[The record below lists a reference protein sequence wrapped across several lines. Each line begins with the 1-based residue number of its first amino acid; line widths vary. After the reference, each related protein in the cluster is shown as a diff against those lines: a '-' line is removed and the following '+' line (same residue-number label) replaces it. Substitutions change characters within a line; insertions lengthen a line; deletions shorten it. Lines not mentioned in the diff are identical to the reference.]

1 MKIDV
6 YTQYDPPCSYC
17 MATKASLHSKNLEF
31 NEYVVGKDLT
41 RDELRE
47 QFPLARTLPVV
58 LVDGLFVGGYNELM
72 NKLLGDA
79 VSGMTL

>member
-1 MKIDV
+1 
-6 YTQYDPPCSYC
+6 

-31 NEYVVGKDLT
+31 NEDVVGKDLT